1 MKLFNLTAAAVAIG
15 VADAQDGF
23 TERELELNQR
33 SVDMGEGR
41 AAKFKVGIDIG
52 VYRPVYR
59 PVRPWIVR
67 LINPKRNLMAIL
79 SSKKVKTVGK
89 HVEPKEDGVDFVHFA
104 VCQMVPLVSAAI
116 PDLLAA
122 VQLEWSKLF
131 VIQT

>member
-33 SVDMGEGR
+33 SVDMGGGR
-41 AAKFKVGIDIG
+41 AAKFKVWIDIG

-79 SSKKVKTVGK
+79 SLKKVKTVGK

-104 VCQMVPLVSAAI
+104 VCPMVPLVFAAI
-116 PDLLAA
+116 PDLLVV